1 MKARMMKLMVWM
13 VVLISMMSLTSC
25 EVEFRTW
32 YEEEHIGHYEE
43 TRALCSRTWE
53 ESWYDNGVR
62 YTQRLDFYNNNTGKD
77 YLRIEYRN
85 GYVEEEVYY
94 FDWKWDGKHSI
105 RMDYGYLD
113 FSFLESIWLKDN
125 TLTGYLDNV
134 EVCFK
139 GRL

>member
-1 MKARMMKLMVWM
+1 MKARMMKLMGVM
-13 VVLISMMSLTSC
+13 VVLICMMSLTSC

-53 ESWYDNGVR
+53 ESWFDNGVR
-62 YTQRLDFYNNNTGKD
+62 YTQRLDFYDNRTGRD
-77 YLRIEYRN
+77 RLIIEYRD
-85 GYVEEEVYY
+85 GYVEEDVYY
-94 FDWKWDGKHSI
+94 FDWRWDGKDCV
-105 RMDYGYLD
+105 RMEYDYND
-113 FSFLESIWLKDN
+113 ISFLERIWISNN